1 MAREGTP
8 EEITSREGNCQS
20 ETGEKRVLDRGKSLG
35 GKYQVEPVGLIW
47 ELGVCH
53 SSGTE
58 WTRVA
63 ALAHAPQP

>member
-47 ELGVCH
+47 ELGVCQ
-53 SSGTE
+53 
-58 WTRVA
+58 
-63 ALAHAPQP
+63 L